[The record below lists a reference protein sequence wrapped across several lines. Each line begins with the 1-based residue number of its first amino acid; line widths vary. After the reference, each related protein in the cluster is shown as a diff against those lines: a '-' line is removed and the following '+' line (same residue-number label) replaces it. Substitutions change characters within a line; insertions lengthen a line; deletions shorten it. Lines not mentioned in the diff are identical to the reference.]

1 MQLSRWPV
9 AMTSSRHVYEVRSR
23 NDHRGVD
30 LISDVLPFGWL
41 WYDPPDNAIGY
52 AMHRGRGVLE
62 ILVYAIF
69 FLSVVSSIW
78 QFAQTPLKISAHGV
92 EENVAC
98 HTTTTPPFVRS

>member
-1 MQLSRWPV
+1 MNDQFESNYALL
-9 AMTSSRHVYEVRSR
+9 VRSEEK
-23 NDHRGVD
+23 
-30 LISDVLPFGWL
+30 
-41 WYDPPDNAIGY
+41 
-52 AMHRGRGVLE
+52 GRGVLE

-98 HTTTTPPFVRS
+98 HTTATPPFVRS

>member
-1 MQLSRWPV
+1 MRDAETIGINQTNIMNDQFESNYALL
-9 AMTSSRHVYEVRSR
+9 VRSEEK
-23 NDHRGVD
+23 
-30 LISDVLPFGWL
+30 
-41 WYDPPDNAIGY
+41 
-52 AMHRGRGVLE
+52 GRGVLE

-92 EENVAC
+92 EAYVAC